1 METNLRSYFFDLLS
15 LINGTKDFKEHPS
28 SLVSFT
34 ELGPVKGFQCNVQNL
49 LQGYTTQ
56 GKLVFSVYL
65 SA

>member
-1 METNLRSYFFDLLS
+1 METNLRSFSFNLLS
-15 LINGTKDFKEHPS
+15 LINGTKDFKDHPS
-28 SLVSFT
+28 NPVSFT
-34 ELGPVKGFQCNVQNL
+34 ELGPVKGFRCNVQNL

>member
-1 METNLRSYFFDLLS
+1 METNLRSYFFDLLG
-15 LINGTKDFKEHPS
+15 LINCTKNFKEHTS
-28 SLVSFT
+28 GLVSFT
-34 ELGPVKGFQCNVQNL
+34 ELGPVKGFRCNVQNL

>member
-49 LQGYTTQ
+49 LQTYTTQ
-56 GKLVFSVYL
+56 G
-65 SA
+65 